1 MGPSGPT
8 PQDQLP
14 LPVAELAI
22 PLSVQELS
30 NKNTSDNK
38 QTNLQPRTSTV
49 QRAASF
55 NHGQRN
61 TIAAEAVEG
70 KRRMSLSSQDRR
82 VITLPPKPS
91 ASFRNIN
98 FFRFN
103 HGNQVQHISQDRY
116 TKDEIII
123 PTQLYVI

>member
-38 QTNLQPRTSTV
+38 QINHQPRTSTV

-55 NHGQRN
+55 NNGQRN
-61 TIAAEAVEG
+61 TDAVEAVVEG

-91 ASFRNIN
+91 ASFRNNN
-98 FFRFN
+98 FFTFI
-103 HGNQVQHISQDRY
+103 HGNQVQLISQDRY
-116 TKDEIII
+116 TKDDIEYI
-123 PTQLYVI
+123 

>member
-38 QTNLQPRTSTV
+38 QINPGQRTSTV

-55 NHGQRN
+55 NNGQRH
-61 TIAAEAVEG
+61 TVAAEAAEG
-70 KRRMSLSSQDRR
+70 KRRMSLSSQDRK

-91 ASFRNIN
+91 ASFRNNN
-98 FFRFN
+98 FFY
-103 HGNQVQHISQDRY
+103 I
-116 TKDEIII
+116 
-123 PTQLYVI
+123 

>member
-38 QTNLQPRTSTV
+38 QINHQPRTSTV

-55 NHGQRN
+55 NNGQRN
-61 TIAAEAVEG
+61 TGATEAVDG
-70 KRRMSLSSQDRR
+70 KRRKSLSSQDRR

-91 ASFRNIN
+91 ASFRNNN
-98 FFRFN
+98 FLTFN
-103 HGNQVQHISQDRY
+103 RGNQVQLISQNRY
-116 TKDEIII
+116 TKMI
-123 PTQLYVI
+123 